1 MYEQRLQE
9 VRVLSMKRTLTAL
22 TVAATMSASSA
33 SAYDPEDLQK
43 LLTTGDCIS
52 CDLSDLYFENFI
64 ALELINI
71 REANLYE
78 ANLSGADLAD
88 QDLSGI
94 FLQRANL
101 AGADLSS
108 TILTGANLSDT
119 ELTGANLT
127 GANLRD
133 ADLIGAVM
141 NGAILCN
148 TIMPNRVYT
157 VLYSGC

>member
-1 MYEQRLQE
+1 
-9 VRVLSMKRTLTAL
+9 MKLTLTAL

-43 LLTTGDCIS
+43 LMATGDCHR
-52 CDLSDLYFENFI
+52 CDLSDLYFQNFI
-64 ALELINI
+64 TMEVINI
-71 REANLYE
+71 REANLYG
-78 ANLSGADLAD
+78 ANLSGVNLAD
-88 QDLSGI
+88 QDLRGI

-108 TILTGANLSDT
+108 TNLTGANLSDT
-119 ELTGANLT
+119 DLTGANLT
-127 GANLRD
+127 GATLRD

-148 TIMPNRVYT
+148 TKPAYGPVI
-157 VLYSGC
+157 YSGC